1 MKQSILF
8 MILSLLTLF
17 LTGWVLTALYDAY
30 AQFAVIIKEDQA
42 LPWEVT
48 ISAWPFFFL
57 IIYAVILLF
66 FYRHKKKQNENLSF
80 WLFPMQFSEKD
91 ERERAI
97 SGEACRKAYIATW
110 VSAPIAAATLVFY
123 PLFEEQFRYFPII
136 IILLIPMIQIVTY
149 FFHIRKI

>member
-8 MILSLLTLF
+8 MILSLLNLF

-30 AQFAVIIKEDQA
+30 SQFAVIIKEDPA

-48 ISAWPFFFL
+48 ISTWPFFFL
-57 IIYAVILLF
+57 IIYAVILVF
-66 FYRHKKKQNENLSF
+66 FYRHKKKQNENLS

-97 SGEACRKAYIATW
+97 SGEAFRKAYIATW
-110 VSAPIAAATLVFY
+110 VSAPIAAAALVFY
-123 PLFEEQFRYFPII
+123 PLFEDQFRYFPII
-136 IILLIPMIQIVTY
+136 IILLIPMVQIVTY